1 MASRTREISCSP
13 KDTLVICSMAAIE
26 VLISAGYQAVR
37 SPIAATTS
45 GRCPAPPIISAC
57 GNSQAIAEDLVG
69 CGVCQDWQVSLSD
82 LSCHRDFTEVV
93 ERCGIEIVHR
103 IIGQSEPFHYDY
115 WNW

>member
-1 MASRTREISCSP
+1 M
-13 KDTLVICSMAAIE
+13 ICSNEAAIE
-26 VLISAGYQAVR
+26 VLISAGYQAVPKPDSSDDLLAMPR
-37 SPIAATTS
+37 ATQY
-45 GRCPAPPIISAC
+45 IVSAC

-82 LSCHRDFTEVV
+82 LSCHRDLPEVV

-103 IIGQSEPFHYDY
+103 IIGQSETFHYDY